1 MKKVGML
8 LMGLALTFASC
19 EKEVENPDGSNNSED
34 CTCGV
39 IVQEDDYTTT
49 SGGGYSED
57 GSPGLIS
64 INNKYKV
71 KNDCSGN
78 VSGWIYSDD
87 QFNPGQ
93 VGYDYCHHSEW

>member
-8 LMGLALTFASC
+8 LMGLALTFTSC
-19 EKEVENPDGSNNSED
+19 EKEVENPDGSNIESTED

-39 IVQEDDYTTT
+39 IIDSDNYATT
-49 SGGGYSED
+49 GPGPYP

-64 INNKYKV
+64 VNKKIKV

-78 VSGWIYSDD
+78 VSNWIYTGEDGNQYD
-87 QFNPGQ
+87 L
-93 VGYDYCHHSEW
+93 GYDYCHHSEW

>member
-1 MKKVGML
+1 MKKVGIL
-8 LMGLALTFASC
+8 LMGLALTFVSC
-19 EKEVENPDGSNNSED
+19 EKEVENPDGSNSESTED

-39 IVQEDDYTTT
+39 IVQEDGWSTT
-49 SGGGYSED
+49 SDGYLD
-57 GSPGLIS
+57 F
-64 INNKYKV
+64 NNKYKV

>member
-19 EKEVENPDGSNNSED
+19 EKEVENPDGSNIESTED

-39 IVQEDDYTTT
+39 IVQQDSYTTT
-49 SGGGYSED
+49 GPGPYP

>member
-8 LMGLALTFASC
+8 LMGLALTFTSC

-39 IVQEDDYTTT
+39 IVQEDGWSTT
-49 SGGGYSED
+49 SDGYLD
-57 GSPGLIS
+57 F
-64 INNKYKV
+64 NNKYKV